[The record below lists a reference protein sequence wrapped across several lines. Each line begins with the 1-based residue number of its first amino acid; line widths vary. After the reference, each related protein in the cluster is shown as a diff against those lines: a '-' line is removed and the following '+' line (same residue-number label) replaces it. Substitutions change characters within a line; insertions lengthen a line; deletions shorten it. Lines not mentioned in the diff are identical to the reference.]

1 MYASVSISLSQEDK
15 GDIFSTVRLRGKS
28 ITIEKGQ
35 VSRMKGQYPNPRFA
49 SVEEE
54 EKYWQRHSPL
64 AEGYEGTVQHKRQK
78 RSSYLALRLNG
89 EELKQLRDAAQ
100 RAGIGP
106 TTLARNLILRGL
118 ETERD
123 LLPRIEAL
131 EQKVESLS
139 R

>member
-1 MYASVSISLSQEDK
+1 ME
-15 GDIFSTVRLRGKS
+15 
-28 ITIEKGQ
+28 EKKE
-35 VSRMKGQYPNPRFA
+35 RYPNPRFA
-49 SVEEE
+49 SVQEEE
-54 EKYWQRHSPL
+54 EYWRRHSPL
-64 AEGYEGTVQHKRQK
+64 TEDYEGTVQHRRQR
-78 RSSYLALRLNG
+78 RSSHLALRLSG

-139 R
+139 Q